1 MLVFVEIVN
10 IYIYFFS
17 LSKGQYN
24 EIFTEFFEF
33 ECRKNSPQYHT
44 VLRGPQKICLPRTFL
59 TN

>member
-44 VLRGPQKICLPRTFL
+44 VLRGPPQNVYQELS
-59 TN
+59 